1 MNCHHRRIGI
11 LYMISALVF
20 FLIGG
25 AEAMVMRAQL
35 TLPNLKLLTPA
46 PTTRSSPC
54 TAPP

>member
-25 AEAMVMRAQL
+25 AEAWSCA
-35 TLPNLKLLTPA
+35 
-46 PTTRSSPC
+46 RS
-54 TAPP
+54 